1 ADNAATTY
9 KNLNKEDITR
19 GNLAQDIPYLLD
31 QTPSVV
37 IGSDAGAG
45 VGYTNLTVRGSDNQR
60 INVTLNGIPLND
72 ARSEEHTSE
81 LQSPTRRSSDL
92 ADNAATTYKNLNKED
107 ITRGNLAQDI
117 PYLLDQTPS
126 VVIGSDAGAGV
137 GYTNLTVR
145 GSDNQR
151 INVTLNGIPLN
162 DAESMGSF
170 FVNLPDFA
178 SSAESIQ

>member
-1 ADNAATTY
+1 SSLQVRYVGYTAFQRNVLPDGQGDITVVLHLETRMADEVQVIATRAAENAATTY
-9 KNLNKEDITR
+9 KNIDIEDITR

-45 VGYTNLTVRGSDNQR
+45 VGYTNLT
-60 INVTLNGIPLND
+60 I
-72 ARSEEHTSE
+72 
-81 LQSPTRRSSDL
+81 
-92 ADNAATTYKNLNKED
+92 
-107 ITRGNLAQDI
+107 
-117 PYLLDQTPS
+117 
-126 VVIGSDAGAGV
+126 
-137 GYTNLTVR
+137 R

-170 FVNLPDFA
+170 FVN
-178 SSAESIQ
+178 